1 MTYATW
7 GGDVYQK
14 IMLTNDGSEVAA
26 LAIPHVVTVAKG
38 AGAPVVVVQVIDSVA
53 QLISRMTPMIEPVPS
68 GEMTVELAEDI
79 EASQQAAAEANLAQV
94 KTQLEAQGLT
104 NVSTQVATGPA
115 GDSIIETANALGC
128 DLIVMATHGRSGLGR
143 VLLGSVADHVVR
155 NATKQAVL
163 LVRAKE

>member
-1 MTYATW
+1 MTYGMW

-38 AGAPVVVVQVIDSVA
+38 AGAPVVVVQVVDSVA

-68 GEMTVELAEDI
+68 GEMTVDLAEDI
-79 EASQQAAAEANLAQV
+79 ERSQQAAAEENLGKV
-94 KTQLEAQGLT
+94 KSYLESQGIS
-104 NVSTQVATGPA
+104 NVSTHVASGVA
-115 GDSIIETANALGC
+115 GDAIIEAANELGC
-128 DLIVMATHGRSGLGR
+128 DLIVMATHGRSGIGR

-155 NATKQAVL
+155 NAKQAVL
-163 LVRAKE
+163 LVRAQS